1 MRTRPLAFLLLWM
14 SRFEQLFWGPLLPLL
29 FLAVTAGDA
38 VRAATFNAIALSA
51 FSLANLVGNLLAGPA
66 LDRWGRY
73 FLSGIGLLL
82 MALTAGLHSLVAAPV
97 ALVSVHLLHGLFAA
111 IISPASLAIVGDS
124 APRARRAEA
133 MARAGIIIAFA
144 TTLGTVISGRV
155 ADKVSPEWAVST
167 IAIMLAVS
175 GLVTVV
181 FGRRADKE
189 AQLLA
194 ADDAPTAGT
203 GARPFNPGLAAMAAA
218 MAFVLFF
225 AQNVFLSRMPF
236 DARELGLS
244 SSFVGVLY
252 AVFSVASIIA
262 FAPPFS
268 RLGDRFGRRTALLL
282 GFAVIAGSLTV
293 VSFAGTPLALTL
305 GLFAYGIGF
314 GLTFPAIAALSTDAG
329 SMQRRG
335 MSFGVFT
342 AASSGGAFVGPLVTN
357 ALRDVMSPYLVT
369 SIVVVGAIVA
379 AAVWQE
385 QRCASNASVI

>member
-29 FLAVTAGDA
+29 FLSVTAGDA
-38 VRAATFNAIALSA
+38 GRAATFNAIALSA

-82 MALTAGLHSLVAAPV
+82 MAVTAGTHTFVAAPV

-144 TTLGTVISGRV
+144 TTFGTMLSGRV
-155 ADKVSPEWAVST
+155 ADKLSPAWAVSV
-167 IAIMLAVS
+167 IAVMLALS

-189 AQLLA
+189 AQMLA
-194 ADDAPTAGT
+194 ESNDAATDA
-203 GARPFNPGLAAMAAA
+203 AAKPFIPSLAAMSAA

-236 DARELGLS
+236 DARALGLS
-244 SSFVGVLY
+244 SSVVGMLY
-252 AVFSVASIIA
+252 GLFSLASIIG

-282 GFAVIAGSLTV
+282 GFSVIAGSLTV
-293 VSFAGTPLALTL
+293 VAFADTPLTL
-305 GLFAYGIGF
+305 AASLFAYGIGF

-329 SMQRRG
+329 TMRRRG

-369 SIVVVGAIVA
+369 SIVVIGGIIAV
-379 AAVWQE
+379 AVWQE
-385 QRCASNASVI
+385 HRASNAAAT